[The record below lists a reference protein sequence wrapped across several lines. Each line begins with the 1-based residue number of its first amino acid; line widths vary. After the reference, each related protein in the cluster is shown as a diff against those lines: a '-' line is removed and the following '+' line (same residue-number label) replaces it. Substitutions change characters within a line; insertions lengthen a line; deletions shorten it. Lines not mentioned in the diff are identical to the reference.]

1 MNLIALSLWQTR
13 SKRASTAETSIPMKA
28 ASAVLNVRTVT
39 VAKSGGNYGTY
50 DVRWKVCQP
59 G

>member
-1 MNLIALSLWQTR
+1 MNLSVLFRLPMA

-50 DVRWKVCQP
+50 DV
-59 G
+59 